1 MEFQIMKKLSI
12 LLAVFLLVIG
22 AALTSVA
29 AQQDEAPDGVWLGTW
44 PYRLPPDHHL
54 NAYADG
60 GPNTNLGNV
69 YREMVELA
77 PAFYMW
83 ADNSYEA
90 ILAESWGFSEDGS
103 AYELT
108 LRSDAMWSNGDSI
121 NAMDVITTYALGRLV
136 GWTQFDF
143 IDTVEMVDEFTVSFG
158 FIDEPSLLAEQLIL
172 REPLVA
178 TATYGEFAEQALAL
192 FDEGL
197 DRESDEWSDLLVSL
211 REYRPTEY
219 VASGPYTYSIS
230 DVGDSFMTLSWHP
243 NSIFSG
249 TVQFGEI
256 KLWAGETDST
266 TPLVLSGEIA
276 HSTNVYP
283 PTVVESYQQQGIEI
297 VTIPRG
303 YGPAMLFNWNVSPW
317 DIQEVRQAV
326 ALVIERDQNA
336 FLTNGLGAMGTV
348 YMAGILDGNIGAML
362 TDDVIEQLD
371 LYEYDLER
379 AEALMEEAGFS
390 RNNNGIWAD
399 ADGNTISSEWIFP
412 AEFADFAGASQD
424 AIAQMNEFGF
434 DISARAMP
442 WQEVPDNIRN
452 NTFELSVWSWGA
464 ASPFASRHF
473 NNPLQRWVTDLD
485 TATQPGMAIPMEAY
499 PFNGETVNLD
509 EMIRQMNAGVDV
521 DAHVERAGEVALI
534 VNQTMPYIPLNV
546 ILSAEPFN
554 TDVIAGLPSM
564 DDPIMLNP
572 TGRDHFI
579 KLSILT
585 GVLGPAS

>member
-1 MEFQIMKKLSI
+1 MKKLSI
-12 LLAVFLLVIG
+12 LLAVFLLVVG
-22 AALTSVA
+22 TALTAVV
-29 AQQDEAPDGVWLGTW
+29 AQQDDAPDGVWLGTW

-83 ADNSYEA
+83 ADNSYEP
-90 ILAESWGFSEDGS
+90 ILAESWGFTEDGS
-103 AYELT
+103 AFEMT

-136 GWTQFDF
+136 GWSQFDF
-143 IDTVEMVDEFTVSFG
+143 VDTVDMVDEFTVSFG

-192 FDEGL
+192 FEEGL

-211 REYRPTEY
+211 REYRPDEY

-230 DVGDSFMTLSWHP
+230 DVGDSFLTLSWHP
-243 NSIFSG
+243 NSIFSD

-283 PTVVESYQQQGIEI
+283 PTVVESFQQQGIEI

-317 DIQEVRQAV
+317 DIVEVRQAV

-348 YMAGILDGNIGAML
+348 FMSGILDGNVGAML
-362 TDDVIEQLD
+362 SDDVIEQLD
-371 LYEYDLER
+371 LYEFDLER

-399 ADGNTISSEWIFP
+399 ADGNTISAEWIFP

-452 NTFELSVWSWGA
+452 NTFELTVWSWGA

-485 TATQPGMAIPMEAY
+485 TATQPGLAIPMEAY
-499 PFNGETVNLD
+499 PVNGETVNLD
-509 EMIRQMNAGVDV
+509 EMIRQMNAGVDL
-521 DAHVERAGEVALI
+521 DAHIERAGEVALI

-554 TDVIAGLPSM
+554 TDEIAGLPSM

-579 KLSILT
+579 KLYILT

>member
-1 MEFQIMKKLSI
+1 MKKLSI

-424 AIAQMNEFGF
+424 AIAQMNQFGF